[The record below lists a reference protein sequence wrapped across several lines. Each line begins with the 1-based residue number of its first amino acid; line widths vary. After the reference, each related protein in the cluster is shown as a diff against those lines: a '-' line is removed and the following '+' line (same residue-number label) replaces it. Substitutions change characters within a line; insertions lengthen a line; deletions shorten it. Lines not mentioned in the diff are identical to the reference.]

1 MRKTAVSACTSAIG
15 HAYSTACRA
24 LGLGRNTEP
33 PSHPTALNVRSSPQ
47 AVFRRGPGDAN
58 DCERHVESSHERD
71 AMTATEAPPSK
82 AERWTAQ
89 WKELYYEVITTN
101 LCTGCAGCVVT

>member
-1 MRKTAVSACTSAIG
+1 MRKTAVPACTSATG
-15 HAYSTACRA
+15 HAYSTAFRA
-24 LGLGRNTEP
+24 PGPGRNTEQ

-47 AVFRRGPGDAN
+47 AVFRRGPGDA
-58 DCERHVESSHERD
+58 DVLRLRFLRWSAERHLESSHERGP
-71 AMTATEAPPSK
+71 MTMTDVPPAK

-101 LCTGCAGCVVT
+101 